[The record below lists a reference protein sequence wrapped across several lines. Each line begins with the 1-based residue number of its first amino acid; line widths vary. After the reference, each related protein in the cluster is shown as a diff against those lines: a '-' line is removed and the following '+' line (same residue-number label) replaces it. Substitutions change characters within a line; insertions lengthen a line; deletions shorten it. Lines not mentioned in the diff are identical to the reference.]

1 MAVDQGQCGAG
12 DGVPAWNTGRSRDS
26 CVTTEK
32 FPMKSEEQAET
43 CSRSFAFTLNI
54 MGLFN
59 VLRWGV
65 IGHRFS

>member
-1 MAVDQGQCGAG
+1 MWTRGSVEQEMGCLHGT
-12 DGVPAWNTGRSRDS
+12 PWDS

-32 FPMKSEEQAET
+32 FPVKSEEQAET

-65 IGHRFS
+65 I